1 MTAAPSTNRTFK
13 NSVFQFRLF
22 IKVWATKFLTKV
34 AQMVGNFFG
43 ILKKALCK
51 SNLLWLFFGKRLDKI
66 GLLFK
71 HLKIG
76 SHCSSYKVFNGL
88 VQLV

>member
-34 AQMVGNFFG
+34 AQRFGNFFG
-43 ILKKALCK
+43 YIEKGTL
-51 SNLLWLFFGKRLDKI
+51 
-66 GLLFK
+66 
-71 HLKIG
+71 
-76 SHCSSYKVFNGL
+76 
-88 VQLV
+88 